1 MRLLKNIV
9 LVCVAFLTP
18 WVQAAELQ
26 SLASIEHAAYVHAL
40 NDAQASYSNPQVV
53 VEPLDKRLR
62 LKDCQQPLNT
72 FSNSSAN
79 SVGNRTI
86 GIKCQS
92 PTEWTVYVPV
102 RVKVMK
108 QVVVAAKPLAANRNL
123 TKNDVR
129 LQSMDIADLRQG
141 YLDSPQKVVGQQL
154 KYPLAVG
161 RVIPARSL
169 KLEKV
174 VRRGEQIIL
183 VAQAGS
189 MEVRM
194 NGTALDDASVGDK
207 VKVKNSSSER
217 VVEGIVHA
225 PGIVKVTM

>member
-1 MRLLKNIV
+1 MRLSKSILIF
-9 LVCVAFLTP
+9 CVAFLTP
-18 WVQAAELQ
+18 LAQAA
-26 SLASIEHAAYVHAL
+26 SLHSLSSIEQAAYVHAL
-40 NDAQASYSNPQVV
+40 HDAQASYSNPQVV
-53 VEPLDKRLR
+53 VEPLDDRLR
-62 LKDCQQPLNT
+62 LKQCDQPLNT

-102 RVKVMK
+102 KVKVMK
-108 QVVVAAKPLAANRNL
+108 QVVVAARPLAANRNL
-123 TKNDVR
+123 TNKDLR
-129 LQSMDIADLRQG
+129 LQAMDIADLRQG
-141 YLDSPQKVVGQQL
+141 YLDSKQKVIGQQL

-174 VRRGEQIIL
+174 VRRGDQIVL
-183 VAQAGS
+183 VAAAGT

-207 VKVKNSSSER
+207 VKVRNSSSER